1 MIKPTIGPPS
11 SPLSLPSVVGLIIS
25 VVVLGGG
32 GGIVLEPGGT
42 LPEPV
47 GPGGTLPE
55 PVGPGGIL
63 PEPVGPGGILLKP
76 VWPGS
81 TVSPPAP
88 ALEGAS
94 EDFVIGGGHTTDAI
108 NIATV
113 NATKSF
119 ILLVILVFFF
129 LLNFSEK

>member
-47 GPGGTLPE
+47 GPGGT
-55 PVGPGGIL
+55 L